1 MRDSFFEEVGT
12 DFKYRFGPDVSV
24 ICDIMKHP
32 KAKAHPV
39 DALSYEV
46 KLSGAELIEFIK
58 KSAPGHVAIIEK
70 IKPDGEYILSGWDW

>member
-12 DFKYRFGPDVSV
+12 DFKYKFGPDVSI

-32 KAKAHPV
+32 KAQGQ
-39 DALSYEV
+39 DGISYEV

-58 KSAPGHVAIIEK
+58 ESAPTHVAIIEK
-70 IKPDGEYILSGWDW
+70 IKPNGEYILTGWDW

>member
-12 DFKYRFGPDVSV
+12 DFKYKFGPDVSI

-32 KAKAHPV
+32 KAHGNGRSLV
-39 DALSYEV
+39 YEA

-70 IKPDGEYILSGWDW
+70 IKRDGEYILTGWDW